1 MAAYI
6 TVGATTTHGGT
17 VITGSPYTT
26 HNGVQVSRK
35 GDKVLCKKCKKV
47 TTILTGDPS
56 FIVDGAPIARGGDV
70 TSCGAKLI
78 AIQHS
83 FAESDFEVEGVEQPA
98 PRMKQPEPLVFPKSD
113 PEAVFA
119 SFAASKDE
127 QPPDDLGI
135 LFVNFTPL
143 DNEDNAA
150 EGNLIAGN
158 TYVGEP
164 NEGGGGDRPVYI
176 PGTAGT
182 PEELRY
188 QAELES
194 LYINVDGDEAKF
206 REGVKDIA
214 ARDML
219 AFDILTIPAGLAVKS
234 AQVSVKAGQYVIKSK
249 AKSINKAKIKNNN
262 QIDDDLGNKPLGGAH
277 RANQYSHNWQ
287 KASLKD
293 ARKKFAG
300 DNPKVTHTKSGK
312 IIHENRKTGV
322 QVVYDREGDYFTV
335 IDTSIKGKRKY
346 LDLNGNVPNNKT
358 LPNGKKAGRSPSE
371 YREVTHF
378 KVER

>member
-6 TVGATTTHGGT
+6 TVGATTTHGGK
-17 VITGSPYTT
+17 VISGSPHST
-26 HNGVQVSRK
+26 HNGIPISRK
-35 GDKVLCKKCKKV
+35 GDKVICRKCKKL
-47 TTILTGDPS
+47 TTILTGDAS
-56 FIVDGAPIARGGDV
+56 FIVDGAPIARAGDV

-78 AIQHS
+78 ANQQS
-83 FAESDFEVEGVEQPA
+83 FCESDFEVAGVEQPEFEQPA
-98 PRMKQPEPLVFPKSD
+98 PLAFPKSD
-113 PEAVFA
+113 PAAVFA
-119 SFAASKDE
+119 SFAAPKNE

-135 LFVNFTPL
+135 LFVSFTPL
-143 DNEDNAA
+143 DDDSDTA
-150 EGNLIAGN
+150 EGSLIAGN

-188 QAELES
+188 QAELEA
-194 LYINVDGDEAKF
+194 LYINVNGDEAKF
-206 REGVKDIA
+206 RQGVKDIA

-219 AFDILTIPAGLAVKS
+219 AFDIMTFPAGFAVKS
-234 AQVSVKAGQYVIKSK
+234 AQVGVKAGQYVIKSK

-262 QIDDDLGNKPLGGAH
+262 QIDDDLGNRPLGGAH

-300 DNPKVTHTKSGK
+300 DNPKVTQTESGK

-378 KVER
+378 KVDR